1 MTRRVP
7 APGRCAGFAIVTA
20 IFIIVALAALA
31 AAIVSL
37 VRTQQT
43 SSSLDTEGARAYQA
57 ARSGVEWG
65 AYNSL
70 RNDSCTP
77 TAPIALGGT
86 LSAYVA
92 TVTCT
97 RSTHNEA
104 GTTVN
109 IDTIVAT
116 ACNQPVA
123 GNCPNPAPGAS
134 YAERQISI
142 VVGNCGAVPCP

>member
-1 MTRRVP
+1 MRPPITHRPRQ
-7 APGRCAGFAIVTA
+7 AGFAIVTA

-43 SSSLDTEGARAYQA
+43 GSALDTEGARAYQA

-65 AYNSL
+65 AYNSM
-70 RNDSCTP
+70 RNNTCTP
-77 TAPIALGGT
+77 TTSFALAGT
-86 LSAYVA
+86 LGAYTA

-97 RSTHNEA
+97 RTAHNEGGVA
-104 GTTVN
+104 VS

-116 ACNQPVA
+116 ACNQPTA
-123 GNCPNPAPGAS
+123 GNCPNAAPAAG
-134 YAERQISI
+134 YAERQIS
-142 VVGNCGAVPCP
+142 VMVGR

>member
-1 MTRRVP
+1 MMRRQS
-7 APGRCAGFAIVTA
+7 GFAIVTA

-43 SSSLDTEGARAYQA
+43 GSALDTEGVRAYLA

-70 RNDSCTP
+70 RNNLCAPS
-77 TAPIALGGT
+77 TAVAMGASLG
-86 LSAYVA
+86 AYVA
-92 TVTCT
+92 TVTCART
-97 RSTHNEA
+97 THNE
-104 GTTVN
+104 GGVTVN
-109 IDTIVAT
+109 IDNIVAT
-116 ACNQPVA
+116 ACNQPAA
-123 GNCPNPAPGAS
+123 GNCPNPAPAAG

-142 VVGNCGAVPCP
+142 MVGN

>member
-1 MTRRVP
+1 MSRQP
-7 APGRCAGFAIVTA
+7 FAAGRNAGFAIVTA

-43 SSSLDTEGARAYQA
+43 GSTLDTEGARAEQA
-57 ARSGVEWG
+57 ARAGVEWG
-65 AYNSL
+65 AFNSL
-70 RNDSCTP
+70 QNNICAATTSFV
-77 TAPIALGGT
+77 LGGT
-86 LSAYVA
+86 LSAYTA
-92 TVTCT
+92 TVNCT
-97 RSTHNEA
+97 RTQHNEA

-116 ACNQPVA
+116 ACNQPA
-123 GNCPNPAPGAS
+123 CPNPAPAAG

-142 VVGNCGAVPCP
+142 VVGNCGALPCP

>member
-1 MTRRVP
+1 MRRQLSARP
-7 APGRCAGFAIVTA
+7 DQSGFAIVTA

-37 VRTQQT
+37 VRTEQT
-43 SSSLDTEGARAYQA
+43 GSILDTEGTRAYQA

-65 AYNSL
+65 AYNSM
-70 RNDSCTP
+70 RNNTCTP
-77 TAPIALGGT
+77 TTPVAFGSTLG
-86 LSAYVA
+86 AYIA

-97 RSTHNEA
+97 RTAHNEG
-104 GTTVN
+104 GTAVN

-116 ACNQPVA
+116 ACNQPAA
-123 GNCPNPAPGAS
+123 GNCPNPAPGAG

-142 VVGNCGAVPCP
+142 MVGN